1 MRFNLRGMGAEE
13 FGALVRHYSSRLRLR
28 TKMREN
34 PVCALDETAKVALGA
49 VINYADLLEI
59 AVSTKKMWIPR
70 GGDVI
75 VSGCL
80 QSLSGA
86 SDEKDALTA
95 FHGKK
100 HRHVNS
106 GH

>member
-1 MRFNLRGMGAEE
+1 MRFNLRGRDAEE

-49 VINYADLLEI
+49 VINYGDLLEI
-59 AVSTKKMWIPR
+59 AVSTKKNVDST
-70 GGDVI
+70 GGVI

-80 QSLSGA
+80 QSPSGA

-100 HRHVNS
+100 H
-106 GH
+106 